1 MSDTISEIIIK
12 NIKQK
17 EGKRFSLPKVQLSE
31 IEIEVLKGLAQGR
44 SIKEITVGLK
54 LFNKNYSFF
63 SVAKIILEKLEA
75 FTLPH
80 AIYKA
85 IKMDII

>member
-31 IEIEVLKGLAQGR
+31 IEIEVLKGLA
-44 SIKEITVGLK
+44 
-54 LFNKNYSFF
+54 
-63 SVAKIILEKLEA
+63 
-75 FTLPH
+75 
-80 AIYKA
+80 
-85 IKMDII
+85 